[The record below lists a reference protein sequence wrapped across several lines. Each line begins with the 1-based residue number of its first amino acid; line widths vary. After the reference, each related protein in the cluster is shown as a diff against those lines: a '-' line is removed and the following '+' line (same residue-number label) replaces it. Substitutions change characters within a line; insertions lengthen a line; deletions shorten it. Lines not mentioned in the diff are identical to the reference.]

1 MSKEIKITKNSTN
14 HTYQIKFRNNAKI
27 LFQSLFES
35 KLLQPHTCTIT
46 DDYQTLIIKTKSM
59 MNYNDFLMDQYKYH
73 TPQQFEFKKY
83 EFAIKMA
90 NDLLKQ
96 LKSLLNNKYTFYTF
110 SLEELF
116 VIDNNK
122 FIYFNSQHLLPMNKD
137 NSLNQTI
144 TLRVPFLKES
154 PGVFLSPEIME
165 LNELP
170 FSMSYKTI
178 YYSLGSLII
187 YFLFEK
193 EISFYKDNKDH
204 TNNKDNKYNKEPDE
218 KIKEILRPIKE
229 TKLYW
234 FLLRIT
240 NQIPDE
246 RWIYF

>member
-1 MSKEIKITKNSTN
+1 MSREIKITKNSTN
-14 HTYQIKFRNNAKI
+14 DTYQIKFRNNAKI
-27 LFQSLFES
+27 LFQSLFDS
-35 KLLQPHTCTIT
+35 KLLQPHTSTIT
-46 DDYQTLIIKTKSM
+46 DDYQTLIIKTKSIV
-59 MNYNDFLMDQYKYH
+59 NYNDFLMDQYKYH
-73 TPQQFEFKKY
+73 THEQFEFKKY

-122 FIYFNSQHLLPMNKD
+122 FIYLNIQHILPINKD
-137 NSLNQTI
+137 NNTNQTI
-144 TLRVPFLKES
+144 TLRIPFLKEN

-170 FSMSYKTI
+170 FSISYKTI

-193 EISFYKDNKDH
+193 NISFYKY
-204 TNNKDNKYNKEPDE
+204 NKDNKDNNKNDE
-218 KIKEILRPIKE
+218 KIKEILTPIKE

-240 NQIPDE
+240 KKNPDK